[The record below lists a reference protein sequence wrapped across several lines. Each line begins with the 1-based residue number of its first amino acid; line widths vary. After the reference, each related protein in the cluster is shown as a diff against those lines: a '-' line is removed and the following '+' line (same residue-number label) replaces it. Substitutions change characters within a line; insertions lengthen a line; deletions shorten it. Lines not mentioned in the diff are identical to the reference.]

1 MEAGGRR
8 PLPPA
13 RGPQQM
19 TRGVPPPSLRIRARP
34 LQSASSRVPPE
45 YANAESFC
53 PRHGAQHKTAPAPVR
68 VHSRRVIWGCQ
79 GGNWGTLEHVM
90 HRRTQ
95 YGHPHTPTTSCPSPS
110 SQARRGAPAPATPA
124 RRGPSQPSPQNREA
138 PPRQLLAHLKP
149 PPFVPAPT
157 PGFGGVLRAWALV
170 CPAGN
175 DPRCCPA
182 PLFSLEGTYFG
193 HPSPPEPPPAPG
205 TKLGPLAG
213 TF

>member
-1 MEAGGRR
+1 
-8 PLPPA
+8 
-13 RGPQQM
+13 
-19 TRGVPPPSLRIRARP
+19 
-34 LQSASSRVPPE
+34 
-45 YANAESFC
+45 
-53 PRHGAQHKTAPAPVR
+53 
-68 VHSRRVIWGCQ
+68 
-79 GGNWGTLEHVM
+79 M

-95 YGHPHTPTTSCPSPS
+95 YGHPHTPTTSRPSPS

-193 HPSPPEPPPAPG
+193 HPRPPPRAPSRSRD
-205 TKLGPLAG
+205 KVRAPRWNFLAG
-213 TF
+213 SSRLCPDTLLPPPGPGPHRQPGRPLPGPRRPCRPRAAPAALPRSSRRCVHM